1 MKAARWAVAACAMAV
16 FAWQAEIQAGDKEDT
31 GAHEVRDVLAKAI
44 KAMGGDKLAKA
55 RGLSWK
61 GKMTVD
67 IGGTEIALSLD
78 STSLDLDRHRIE
90 AELTVNGTTQNVMLV
105 LNGGKG
111 WVKAGDNVNELPEKE
126 IPKARD
132 IFFAAR
138 LPHMLASLKDKKHT
152 LSHLGEI
159 KIGDS
164 AAVGLRI
171 SRKGHGD
178 MTLFFDKK
186 SKLPVKAGFRF
197 NDGQKEY
204 DMEVMYGDYREVE
217 GCQLFS
223 TITYR
228 GDNKDFRMELSD
240 QRPRDDLDDGVFSR
254 PQ

>member
-1 MKAARWAVAACAMAV
+1 MRDGGGVSDGGSHLEKRL
-16 FAWQAEIQAGDKEDT
+16 AGGRQGGRR
-31 GAHEVRDVLAKAI
+31 GAHEIRELLGNGI
-44 KAMGGDKLAKA
+44 KAMGGDKLAKV

-78 STSLDLDRHRIE
+78 ATSLDASRHRIE
-90 AELTVNGTTQNVMLV
+90 AELGVNGMTQNVMLV
-105 LNGGKG
+105 INGNKA
-111 WVKAGDNVNELPEKE
+111 WVKGGDNVSDLPEKE
-126 IPKARD
+126 VAKARD
-132 IFFAAR
+132 IFFASR
-138 LPHMLASLKDKKHT
+138 LPHLLGNLKDKKFK

-159 KIGDS
+159 KVGDA

-171 SRKGHGD
+171 VQKGQGD

-204 DMEVMYGDYREVE
+204 DMEVLYADYREVE

-228 GDNKDFRMELSD
+228 GDNREFRMELSD
-240 QRPRDDLDDGVFSR
+240 LRPRDDLDDDTFAR